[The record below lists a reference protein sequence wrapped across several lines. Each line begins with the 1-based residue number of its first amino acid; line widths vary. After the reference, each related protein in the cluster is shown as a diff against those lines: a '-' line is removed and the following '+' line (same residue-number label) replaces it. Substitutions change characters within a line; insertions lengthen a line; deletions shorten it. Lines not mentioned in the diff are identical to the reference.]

1 MKLFDNKQRIVIFT
15 ITLLALFFISACAKE
30 VTPPPPPPAP
40 PAGTLEVQPPKVE
53 QETLIQM
60 RPMVARALKL
70 PEEAAATLPPY
81 LSVLALPIKFN
92 GAGWPADEMVF
103 VDLVIPAEVEMK
115 GLDRARGEDSIGIA
129 VATADSKGRFEA
141 VMEST
146 AKLNWLLRTDWLPTV
161 KPDITTIKPLPNGTY
176 TIRATGIDPRTMA
189 TATWE
194 LQLVAP

>member
-1 MKLFDNKQRIVIFT
+1 MCLRLNKLMLISIALLLV
-15 ITLLALFFISACAKE
+15 TLSFAACTQEAA
-30 VTPPPPPPAP
+30 PPPPPPAP

-60 RPMVARALKL
+60 RPMVAKALKL
-70 PEEAAATLPPY
+70 PDAAAATLPPY
-81 LSVLALPIKFN
+81 LSVLALPVKFS
-92 GAGWPADEMVF
+92 GAGWPANEMVF
-103 VDLVIPAEVEMK
+103 VDLVIPADVEMK
-115 GLDRARGEDSIGIA
+115 GLDRDRGEDSVGIA
-129 VATADSKGRFEA
+129 VATADSEGRFEA

-161 KPDITTIKPLPNGTY
+161 KPDIASIKPLPNGTY
-176 TIRATGIDPRTMA
+176 TVRATGIDPRTVA